1 MKSRKRRRGFTLI
14 EVMLV
19 LVILGGLAALGV
31 FAIGGREDQANIMNT
46 KARMDKLL
54 QILDEYRT
62 LVKSY
67 PTEDQDGLQ
76 ALITKPDF
84 ENEAHGE
91 NWCVLAKKSQ
101 LKDAWGN
108 DIRYELVEDE
118 NGREVPRLMSN
129 GPDGEEDTD
138 DDITRPVAED
148 DR

>member
-31 FAIGGREDQANIMNT
+31 FAIGGREKVANTMNT

-84 ENEAHGE
+84 ENESQGE

-101 LKDAWGN
+101 LRDAWGN
-108 DIRYELVEDE
+108 DIRYELVDDE
-118 NGREVPRLMSN
+118 NDRQVPRLTSN
-129 GPDGEEDTD
+129 GPDGQEDTD
-138 DDITRPVAED
+138 DDIIRPVDED